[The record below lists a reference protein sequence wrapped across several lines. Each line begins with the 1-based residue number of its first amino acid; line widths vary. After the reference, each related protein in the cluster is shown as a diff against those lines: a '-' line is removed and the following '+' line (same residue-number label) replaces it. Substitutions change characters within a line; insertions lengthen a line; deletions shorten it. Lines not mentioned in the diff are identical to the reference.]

1 MSTGGTSL
9 HGVPFMKAVNA
20 YRAKAFECLSLAEC
34 VNDAGERAEMVRF
47 ARVWMKFTEPIAE
60 PRLAA
65 KSISLKGRR
74 TPRGIAWH

>member
-1 MSTGGTSL
+1 
-9 HGVPFMKAVNA
+9 MKAVNA

-60 PRLAA
+60 PRGAYELLAA

-74 TPRGIAWH
+74 IPRGIAWH